1 MKIKFLDY
9 ATYYTV
15 LPNREDSE
23 EEQRFHGLIGTYQ
36 KSPNAIVD
44 GRPVWQ
50 HGYRSKTVLSYNSGN
65 RLQPRISNFNS
76 YLGAKAW
83 FLFDL
88 ENLQL
93 FANSEPF
100 LVNETGWFPVGKTL
114 QGDFRIQNPGY
125 FNESFHV
132 IGNNCLG
139 FIFNMICLL
148 FFQKVKD
155 SIQTILHCL

>member
-1 MKIKFLDY
+1 MGDLYGNMDTDQKQCSLIIVVMEV
-9 ATYYTV
+9 V
-15 LPNREDSE
+15 LQSTIL
-23 EEQRFHGLIGTYQ
+23 H
-36 KSPNAIVD
+36 
-44 GRPVWQ
+44 
-50 HGYRSKTVLSYNSGN
+50 
-65 RLQPRISNFNS
+65 FNS

-114 QGDFRIQNPGY
+114 QEDFRIQNPGD

-139 FIFNMICLL
+139 FIFNMI
-148 FFQKVKD
+148 
-155 SIQTILHCL
+155 